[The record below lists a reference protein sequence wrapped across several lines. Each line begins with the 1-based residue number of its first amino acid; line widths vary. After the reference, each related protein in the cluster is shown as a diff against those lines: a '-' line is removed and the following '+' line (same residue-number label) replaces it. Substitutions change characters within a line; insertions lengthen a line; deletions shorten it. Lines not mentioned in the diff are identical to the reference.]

1 MCVWGE
7 RWRYEADCWPGNKG
21 GEPRWAVA
29 MGGEEDDGWALP
41 AGVGGG
47 EEDGDEGSGTTRTV
61 GYATAMFGV
70 FNEPLSSCS
79 LATELLL
86 LAAEVQHKHIKPLCW
101 CRILSCSWTDTHLF
115 DTLGVRANFV
125 LCNGNVMI

>member
-1 MCVWGE
+1 
-7 RWRYEADCWPGNKG
+7 
-21 GEPRWAVA
+21 

-47 EEDGDEGSGTTRTV
+47 SGEEGEKGSGTTRTV
-61 GYATAMFGV
+61 GYATAMFGF

-86 LAAEVQHKHIKPLCW
+86 LAGGAQHKHVKTPL
-101 CRILSCSWTDTHLF
+101 LLQNPLLFADTHTRLF
-115 DTLGVRANFV
+115 DTSSVGANF
-125 LCNGNVMI
+125 I

>member
-1 MCVWGE
+1 
-7 RWRYEADCWPGNKG
+7 
-21 GEPRWAVA
+21 

-47 EEDGDEGSGTTRTV
+47 KKMGMRVLGRPELLVMQLLCLG
-61 GYATAMFGV
+61 F

-86 LAAEVQHKHIKPLCW
+86 LAGEVQHKHIKMSPLVQNS
-101 CRILSCSWTDTHLF
+101 LLF
-115 DTLGVRANFV
+115 MDRYTFV
-125 LCNGNVMI
+125 